1 MLIKKRRKEAR
12 RRKKPAGLFL
22 YVCEREVIVTD
33 MKKTKKKL
41 PAVGVIAA
49 LLAASMMILSACGS
63 TVQEGAQ
70 DTRQETRQ
78 ASDGGTAETAGNTTE
93 SSAAGGK
100 VAAGETAMSG
110 GETVQPTEED
120 SMTDQEMTEM
130 KMKIGDTQVAVEWA
144 DNEAVEALRELVK
157 EEPLTIQMSM
167 YGGFEQVGPI
177 GQRLPASDSQTTTQS
192 GDIVLYTGSQIVVFY
207 GSNSWAYTR
216 LGHITD
222 QSAEDM
228 KNLLG
233 NGDVTITI
241 GLEDEVK
248 RVARDGADMQT
259 EDKSMPTRVPMEGG
273 TKINM
278 YFGDT
283 VIPGV
288 LNDSETAKALIEK
301 LPITQHVSRYSH
313 DFCGVTED
321 LPYKEEDVHYGWL
334 NGDIDYA
341 TDAPYFTILFEDED
355 DSEQYGYQVNIGVIT
370 CPLSEIAE
378 LEGSFDVRIE
388 LAEE

>member
-1 MLIKKRRKEAR
+1 
-12 RRKKPAGLFL
+12 
-22 YVCEREVIVTD
+22 

-49 LLAASMMILSACGS
+49 LLAASMMILSACCS
-63 TVQEGAQ
+63 TVQESAEETQQKAQ
-70 DTRQETRQ
+70 QTPE
-78 ASDGGTAETAGNTTE
+78 AGTAETTGETQQVPDAGTAEKAEAGTG
-93 SSAAGGK
+93 SSAAG
-100 VAAGETAMSG
+100 ETSMSG

-241 GLEDEVK
+241 GSK
-248 RVARDGADMQT
+248 
-259 EDKSMPTRVPMEGG
+259 
-273 TKINM
+273 
-278 YFGDT
+278 
-283 VIPGV
+283 
-288 LNDSETAKALIEK
+288 
-301 LPITQHVSRYSH
+301 
-313 DFCGVTED
+313 
-321 LPYKEEDVHYGWL
+321 
-334 NGDIDYA
+334 
-341 TDAPYFTILFEDED
+341 
-355 DSEQYGYQVNIGVIT
+355 
-370 CPLSEIAE
+370 
-378 LEGSFDVRIE
+378 
-388 LAEE
+388 